1 MTWPQDVLDWHE
13 AMGLDCSGN
22 PELGMRLIDE
32 EACELDEAVKSGDRA
47 QILKETL
54 DLIWVLLGNLFRHGI
69 TVRQIARGWREL
81 VRSNGSKVGAPK
93 DASGK
98 LQKGS
103 RFVPWDA
110 SQVFGDSAD
119 G

>member
-1 MTWPQDVLDWHE
+1 MTWPQDVAAWHE
-13 AMGLDCSGN
+13 AMGLDCTGN

-69 TVRQIARGWREL
+69 TVRQIVRGWREL
-81 VRSNGSKVGAPK
+81 VRSNGSKVGGPMRE
-93 DASGK
+93 DGK
-98 LQKGS
+98 ILK
-103 RFVPWDA
+103 P
-110 SQVFGDSAD
+110 DSYRPAD
-119 G
+119 MARVLGGEG